1 MEREE
6 FERIA
11 QEEFDA
17 LPDTFRTSIEN
28 VHVVI
33 EEVDS
38 SLTRKRAGVYAGGFL
53 LGLYEGIPLT
63 RRGTDYG
70 MFPVVPDRITLFK
83 RNIES
88 IAATKEEV
96 RARIREVLIHEVAHY
111 FGMTEKEIRKA
122 GY

>member
-17 LPDTFRTSIEN
+17 LPLVFQASIEN
-28 VHVVI
+28 VHVIV
-33 EEVDS
+33 EEIDTAGV
-38 SLTRKRAGVYAGGFL
+38 RKRAGVYAGSFL

-88 IAATKEEV
+88 VAATKEEI

-111 FGMTEKEIRKA
+111 FGMTEKEIRRA

>member
-6 FERIA
+6 FEKIA

-17 LPDTFRTSIEN
+17 LPEKFRSSIDN
-28 VHVVI
+28 VHVVV
-33 EEVDS
+33 EDVDS
-38 SLTRKRAGVYAGGFL
+38 AGVRGRAGVYAGSML

-63 RRGTDYG
+63 RRGVDYG

-88 IAATKEEV
+88 VATSHEEI

-111 FGMTEKEIRKA
+111 FGMSEKEIRRA